1 MSSPSTHRRT
11 LLLAFALTF
20 AGCDGSVVEP
30 TAASTPASIPDVGTV
45 ATQAG
50 RAAHPLPF
58 KGSME
63 GVHVS
68 RTPLDPPFVF
78 DVFELTGTATHLGR
92 FELVIEAVAN
102 FGAGPVTGTGTS
114 TFTAA
119 NGDKLVADNT
129 GSSALIQ
136 PGLVLITE
144 LNVIDPD
151 RSTGRFA
158 GATGTFTVR
167 RRADAAT
174 GVSGV
179 TAGTF
184 EGSIVLETPHD
195 R

>member
-1 MSSPSTHRRT
+1 MFSTRSRP
-11 LLLAFALTF
+11 LLLAFALSL
-20 AGCDGSVVEP
+20 AGCNGSVVEP
-30 TAASTPASIPDVGTV
+30 TSADAPAMIAAAGGAVV
-45 ATQAG
+45 TQLG
-50 RAAHPLPF
+50 RPGQPLPF
-58 KGSME
+58 KGDLE
-63 GVHVS
+63 GLHVS
-68 RTPLDPPFVF
+68 RTPLEPPFVS
-78 DVFELTGTATHLGR
+78 DVFETTGTATHLGR

-102 FGAGPVTGTGTS
+102 FGTRPVTGVGTS

-129 GSSALIQ
+129 GSSALLQ

-144 LNVIDPD
+144 QNVIDPD

-158 GATGTFTVR
+158 GATGTFTTK

-184 EGSIVLETPHD
+184 EGTVVLATPLEP
-195 R
+195 